1 MRGNP
6 RGVCVVLEL
15 DNQVERNRWASSEVP
30 DSITS
35 HDILFTKGVGLTVRC
50 HEYAAEAEY
59 LRAEP
64 SS

>member
-1 MRGNP
+1 METQG
-6 RGVCVVLEL
+6 GCVLYWSL